1 MELFTPEVGLVIW
14 MLIAFGIVF
23 GVLAKYAWPVI
34 IKMVEER
41 KAYIDSALDAAKE
54 AKVQLENV
62 KVEGAK
68 ILSEARNQELQLL
81 KEGADMRDKMVENAK
96 QLAQVEADKIIQD
109 ARLLIQKEKENA
121 IKDIRKQVAVLSVEI
136 AEKVLRKNLDNQPA
150 QTELIDRLLDEVI
163 NN

>member
-1 MELFTPEVGLVIW
+1 MELFMPEVGLLIW

-23 GVLAKYAWPVI
+23 GILAKYAWPAI

-54 AKVQLENV
+54 AKLQLENV
-62 KVEGAK
+62 KEEGAK
-68 ILSEARNQELQLL
+68 ILAEARNKEMQLL
-81 KEGADMRDKMVENAK
+81 KDGADIRNKMVEDAK
-96 QLAQVEADKIIQD
+96 QSAQVEADKIIQD

-121 IKDIRKQVAVLSVEI
+121 VKEIKNQVAALSLEI
-136 AEKVLRKNLDNQPA
+136 AEKVLRKNLDNRPA
-150 QTELIDRLLDEVI
+150 QIELIDKLLEETI